1 MIRLIVIILLCLALF
16 IPVANA
22 EEKPMNILS
31 CRSGTTTMLT
41 ASKELVLFAFEL
53 KGIDQDLNEDKVHEN
68 YTHMCVGTIRIMGGE
83 QISTGYCK
91 YMAPDGDFFIVSF
104 DGLSGGK
111 PLPWEYFY
119 GTGKW
124 KGVKGGGTA
133 RTITTGKPIAEGTFQ
148 SCMEISGTYELPQK
162 KD

>member
-1 MIRLIVIILLCLALF
+1 MIRLIIICLLGLTLLTPMA
-16 IPVANA
+16 IA
-22 EEKPMNILS
+22 EEKPMNIIS
-31 CRSGTTTMLT
+31 CRSATATMLT
-41 ASKELVLFAFEL
+41 ASKELVVYGFEL
-53 KGIDQDLNEDKVHEN
+53 KGIDQDLMEDKVHAN

-83 QISTGYCK
+83 QISKGYCK

-104 DGLSGGK
+104 DGIGGAK
-111 PLPWEYFY
+111 PLPWEYIY

-124 KGVKGGGTA
+124 KGVKGRGTA
-133 RTITTGKPIAEGTFQ
+133 KYITRGKPIAEGTSQ